1 MNKQINYP
9 FKTKDVHGQEYLFD
23 KANDGMVQITHPD
36 GERTQVEGDELAVIA
51 KAFKQ
56 HQLKIIVGGKIFDV
70 LSHANKVL
78 AYSVLYGKD
87 SIIRIA
93 DTAGN
98 VYEFRRGKFRFVNT
112 VTYEAYTILP
122 EDREY
127 VVEPILA
134 TYTEGMHPTRTDD
147 VTDMDG

>member
-9 FKTKDVHGQEYLFD
+9 FKTKDVQGQEYLFD
-23 KANDGMVQITHPD
+23 KANDGMVRITHPD

-56 HQLKIIVGGKIFDV
+56 HQLKIVVSGKTFDV
-70 LSHANKVL
+70 LSHANMVL
-78 AYSVLYGKD
+78 AYSVLYVKD

-98 VYEFRRGKFRFVNT
+98 VYEFRRGKFRFVNI
-112 VTYEAYTILP
+112 VTYEEFSSLP
-122 EDREY
+122 ENREY

-134 TYTEGMHPTRTDD
+134 TYTKGIHPTHTDD